1 LFFIAVSQ
9 CLTSRTAA
17 AAAAAAA
24 AAVVVTCKT
33 EKGSPRLVA
42 LRRKEER
49 SNGRGETSKG

>member
-9 CLTSRTAA
+9 CLTSRT
-17 AAAAAAA
+17 AAAAA